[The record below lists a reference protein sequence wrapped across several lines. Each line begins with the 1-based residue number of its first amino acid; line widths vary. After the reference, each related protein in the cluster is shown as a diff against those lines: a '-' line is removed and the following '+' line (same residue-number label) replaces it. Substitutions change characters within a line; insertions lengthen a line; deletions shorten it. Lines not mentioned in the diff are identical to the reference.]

1 MRTIHLAAAKAQGR
15 LWEYLNR
22 AVFGPKLLVVDEIG
36 HVPAAGA
43 RHPRLTAQ
51 LRPVVTRPRV
61 LQPSGQAVRTRVEK
75 VPSGSATAKGPPK
88 QQF

>member
-36 HVPAAGA
+36 D
-43 RHPRLTAQ
+43 
-51 LRPVVTRPRV
+51 
-61 LQPSGQAVRTRVEK
+61 E
-75 VPSGSATAKGPPK
+75 ATSSST
-88 QQF
+88 